1 MDGPKDDQFDLEA
14 WITMPRKLKRAWQG
28 KPVPL
33 LQEQVCFIVVA
44 GLAGGIS
51 AETLN
56 ILG

>member
-1 MDGPKDDQFDLEA
+1 
-14 WITMPRKLKRAWQG
+14 MPRKLKRAWQG